1 MDASIT
7 IVTIAYIVILVVPG
21 VFFKRFYFQGPFSQQ
36 FQSGQFADRFVTSL
50 FWGMITQVITFYL
63 FINTFDV
70 DSKSIFELLTRTHGE
85 LNENKV
91 PILELTDLT
100 NFLYYFI
107 SSVAVAV
114 ILGHLCH
121 KFVRI
126 TKLDI
131 YTEVLR
137 FSNKWHYYFSGEILK
152 TREFQNNIPLTD
164 KVEATLVDILVKYG
178 DGDDRLFS
186 GNLVQFTI
194 SQDGNLETIY
204 LAGTRR
210 YSNSR
215 GENIP
220 AKEIPGDCF
229 IIPYEN
235 VLNMNI
241 QYIISKDKEQKR
253 KVKLQRWKFTLIQT
267 SIFLYL
273 TFVIFFPWFTSVNFF
288 LKLLAN
294 LTLLLSWTTLAITLG
309 NFLIPE
315 KNFGRKG
322 IIALV
327 SFTLLFLII
336 GLWIVDLNV
345 IQELMKA
352 IKSFGSIT

>member
-91 PILELTDLT
+91 PVLELSDLT

-107 SSVAVAV
+107 CSVAVAV
-114 ILGHLCH
+114 ILGHLSH

-131 YTEVLR
+131 YTQVLR
-137 FSNKWHYYFSGEILK
+137 FSNKWHYYLSGEILK
-152 TREFQNNIPLTD
+152 TREFQNNIPLTG

-210 YSNSR
+210 YSNSK

-229 IIPYEN
+229 IIPYQN
-235 VLNMNI
+235 VLNMNV
-241 QYIISKDKEQKR
+241 QYIISKDKEQQR
-253 KVKLQRWKFTLIQT
+253 KVKLQRWKFSVFQIL
-267 SIFLYL
+267 IFLYL
-273 TFVIFFPWFTSVNFF
+273 SFVIFYPWFTSVNFF
-288 LKLLAN
+288 FKLLAN
-294 LTLLLSWTTLAITLG
+294 FTLLLSWTTMAIAIG
-309 NFLIPE
+309 NYLIPD
-315 KNFGRKG
+315 KKFGFRG
-322 IIALV
+322 ISAIV
-327 SFTLLFLII
+327 SFTLFFLIL
-336 GLWIVDLNV
+336 GLWIVDFNV
-345 IQELMKA
+345 AQEILMA
-352 IKSFGSIT
+352 IRSIISKY